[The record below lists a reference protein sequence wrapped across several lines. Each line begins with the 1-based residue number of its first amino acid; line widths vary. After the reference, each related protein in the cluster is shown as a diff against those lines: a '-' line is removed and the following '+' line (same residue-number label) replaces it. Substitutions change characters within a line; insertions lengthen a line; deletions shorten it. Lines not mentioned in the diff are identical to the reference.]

1 MANKKINQLTE
12 LSIPDNNDLLI
23 VDDVSAGET
32 KKITFQNLSERIT
45 TSLSQSITASLAA
58 ETTNRTNAINSAI
71 SGLASITYVNSALS
85 GTNATGTSPG
95 GSSGQIQYNNSGSF
109 GGVTNL
115 TWNGA
120 ILNATGSFKGNL
132 DGTASYATNAGNAL
146 TASFVQQAVSA
157 SFATSALTASYV
169 LNAVS
174 SSFATSALTASYVL
188 NAVSSS
194 FATNALTAS
203 YVLQA
208 VSASYATNSL
218 SASYASTALTASY
231 ILNAVSASFTTIALT
246 ASYVQQA
253 VSASYATVAVSLTTN
268 VFNVA
273 LNGTANGV
281 ATNIGALYIPAS
293 TTVTTKSLAYI
304 GGSTVSEVA
313 VLKMIPINSV
323 TVSASWAVTGTLK
336 SVSLTNP
343 TTLGQGWYDLIL
355 ETGTTSQTAFGR
367 GLYLTSGDI

>member
-32 KKITFQNLSERIT
+32 KKITFQNLSQNI
-45 TSLSQSITASLAA
+45 
-58 ETTNRTNAINSAI
+58 
-71 SGLASITYVNSALS
+71 
-85 GTNATGTSPG
+85 
-95 GSSGQIQYNNSGSF
+95 
-109 GGVTNL
+109 
-115 TWNGA
+115 
-120 ILNATGSFKGNL
+120 
-132 DGTASYATNAGNAL
+132 TASYA
-146 TASFVQQAVSA
+146 
-157 SFATSALTASYV
+157 
-169 LNAVS
+169 LNAV
-174 SSFATSALTASYVL
+174 T
-188 NAVSSS
+188 
-194 FATNALTAS
+194 
-203 YVLQA
+203 
-208 VSASYATNSL
+208 
-218 SASYASTALTASY
+218 
-231 ILNAVSASFTTIALT
+231 
-246 ASYVQQA
+246 
-253 VSASYATVAVSLTTN
+253 ASYATVAVSLTSK

-281 ATNIGALYIPAS
+281 STNIGGIYIPAS

-304 GGSTVSEVA
+304 GGFTASDNA

>member
-32 KKITFQNLSERIT
+32 KKITFQNLSESIT

-58 ETTNRTNAINSAI
+58 ETTNRTNAISSAI

-85 GTNATGTSPG
+85 GANVTGTSPG
-95 GSSGQIQYNNSGSF
+95 GSSGQIQYNNGGSF

-115 TWNGA
+115 TWNGVT
-120 ILNATGSFKGNL
+120 LNATGSFKGNL

-146 TASFVQQAVSA
+146 TASF
-157 SFATSALTASYV
+157 
-169 LNAVS
+169 
-174 SSFATSALTASYVL
+174 
-188 NAVSSS
+188 
-194 FATNALTAS
+194 
-203 YVLQA
+203 
-208 VSASYATNSL
+208 
-218 SASYASTALTASY
+218 
-231 ILNAVSASFTTIALT
+231 I
-246 ASYVQQA
+246 QQA
-253 VSASYATVAVSLTTN
+253 VSASYATVAVSLTAK

-281 ATNIGALYIPAS
+281 ATNIGALYIPAL
-293 TTVTTKSLAYI
+293 TTVTTKSLVYI

-313 VLKMIPINSV
+313 VLKMVPINSV
-323 TVSASWAVTGTLK
+323 TLSASWVVTGTLT
-336 SVSLTNP
+336 SVSLSSP
-343 TTLGQGWYDLIL
+343 ATLGSGWYDLIL
-355 ETGTTSQTAFGR
+355 ETGTASQTAFGR